1 MEDKNSKEEKD
12 KDVCQ
17 ILDINEFMIFV
28 QHNATS
34 LAFTKLSLNPIV
46 LEHITEIVD
55 GSITEEKLRFYSNRF
70 LFAKMTKELDFQS
83 EDIYV
88 FKNDIGRLI
97 TLIANDIVSFALNKM
112 VDKGF
117 MDLCWD
123 NKAKDFIWLEKKK

>member
-1 MEDKNSKEEKD
+1 MEDKNNKEEE

-34 LAFTKLSLNPIV
+34 LAFTKLSLNPLV

-70 LFAKMTKELDFQS
+70 LFAKLTKELDFNS
-83 EDIYV
+83 EDLYV
-88 FKNDIGRLI
+88 YKNDIGRII

-123 NKAKDFIWLEKKK
+123 SKAKDFMWLEKKK

>member
-1 MEDKNSKEEKD
+1 MEDKNNKEEEKD
-12 KDVCQ
+12 ICQ

-34 LAFTKLSLNPIV
+34 LAFTKLSLHPLV

-70 LFAKMTKELDFQS
+70 LFAKLTKELDFNS
-83 EDIYV
+83 EDLYV
-88 FKNDIGRLI
+88 YKTDIGRII

-117 MDLCWD
+117 MNLCWD
-123 NKAKDFIWLEKKK
+123 SKVKDFTWLEKKK

>member
-1 MEDKNSKEEKD
+1 MEDKNNKEEE

-34 LAFTKLSLNPIV
+34 LAFTKLSLNPLV

-70 LFAKMTKELDFQS
+70 LFAKLTKELDFNS
-83 EDIYV
+83 EDLYV
-88 FKNDIGRLI
+88 YKNDIGRII

-123 NKAKDFIWLEKKK
+123 SKAKDFIWLEKKK

>member
-1 MEDKNSKEEKD
+1 MEDKNNKEEE

-34 LAFTKLSLNPIV
+34 LAFTKLSLNPLV

-70 LFAKMTKELDFQS
+70 LFAKLTKELDFNS
-83 EDIYV
+83 EDLYV
-88 FKNDIGRLI
+88 YKSDIGRII

-123 NKAKDFIWLEKKK
+123 GKAKDFIWLEKKK